1 MNSKL
6 ITSENIHFP
15 LSRLYRFFHYNINP
29 SYILYKITL
38 GEEPAIIGQ
47 FLWGPAENRWVDKS
61 FSVIVSDD
69 GQCGLNFEHAWG
81 DGACVLAFFNKTHEH
96 ILEMNPIRPGEG
108 STDTGF
114 GFTEPNEVHFILDD
128 QMKNTISNARQY
140 YADHIDGLV
149 IAYTRVST

>member
-1 MNSKL
+1 M
-6 ITSENIHFP
+6 
-15 LSRLYRFFHYNINP
+15 
-29 SYILYKITL
+29 
-38 GEEPAIIGQ
+38 
-47 FLWGPAENRWVDKS
+47 
-61 FSVIVSDD
+61 IVSDD

-114 GFTEPNEVHFILDD
+114 GFTEPNEVHFVLDD

-149 IAYTRVST
+149 IAYTRVCLTWL

>member
-1 MNSKL
+1 M
-6 ITSENIHFP
+6 
-15 LSRLYRFFHYNINP
+15 
-29 SYILYKITL
+29 
-38 GEEPAIIGQ
+38 
-47 FLWGPAENRWVDKS
+47 
-61 FSVIVSDD
+61 IVSDD

-81 DGACVLAFFNKTHEH
+81 DGACVLYFFNKIHKH

-149 IAYTRVST
+149 ISYTRVSLT